1 MVVPPAKTGSAVKAA
16 SLEEKTISFE
26 YEKLGMPSRNFHA
39 FWGRQWDIVQEAG
52 EPLEL
57 ERQPEASPHAGGL

>member
-1 MVVPPAKTGSAVKAA
+1 MPPAKTGSAVKAA

-39 FWGRQWDIVQEAG
+39 FVGQAVGYSPRSWGAAGAG
-52 EPLEL
+52 E
-57 ERQPEASPHAGGL
+57 AD